1 MAVCAREGGGVCYI
15 RRCEG
20 RGGGGG
26 GGGGGG
32 EGEGVT
38 TAVGR
43 AERCE
48 EVSSD
53 VGGDAS
59 AGRCWG

>member
-20 RGGGGG
+20 RGR
-26 GGGGGG
+26 
-32 EGEGVT
+32 GEGVT
-38 TAVGR
+38 TAIGR
-43 AERCE
+43 VERCE